1 MNRIAQFALW
11 IGLFFIAANLFAQ
24 QKDFRYIEDANNS
37 IRLFA
42 ENKYDSLYQKFDE
55 NMAQQLKAEQL
66 KAIWEQL
73 EKVYGKFE
81 VIKSSQ
87 LLPNDNYWMVDVI
100 VGFTNQDVSTKIT
113 YDSTNRIAGL
123 FFSPMNRRSD
133 NYKIPA
139 YADTS
144 LFEEKNIRFGYKDWE
159 LDGILTIPK
168 NVIGKPKVVILV
180 HGSGPHDKDMTIGE
194 NKIFR
199 DIAYGLSSN
208 GIAVFRYDKRTYT
221 YKNKMSK
228 LVDVDFD
235 KVVVDDVIAAIDTLY
250 ECNLI
255 NKSKIFVAG
264 HSLGGYLLPKILD
277 MSPKAIGGIYLA
289 PLGRHLAD
297 AVTDQFQYL
306 ANLDGNIDEQEKEF
320 LEELAIKVQNA
331 KNISQNDKLMPRQ
344 LPLGLTASFW
354 KYLENYNLAD
364 YASKL
369 NKPML
374 FLQGTNDF
382 QTSDKDWQIWEE
394 LFGKKQ
400 QTTMMR
406 LQGLNHLF
414 HQSSAN
420 PTQEDYLKIG
430 SVDKTLIEVI
440 FNWLNKR

>member
-1 MNRIAQFALW
+1 
-11 IGLFFIAANLFAQ
+11 
-24 QKDFRYIEDANNS
+24 
-37 IRLFA
+37 
-42 ENKYDSLYQKFDE
+42 
-55 NMAQQLKAEQL
+55 
-66 KAIWEQL
+66 
-73 EKVYGKFE
+73 
-81 VIKSSQ
+81 
-87 LLPNDNYWMVDVI
+87 
-100 VGFTNQDVSTKIT
+100 
-113 YDSTNRIAGL
+113 
-123 FFSPMNRRSD
+123 
-133 NYKIPA
+133 
-139 YADTS
+139 
-144 LFEEKNIRFGYKDWE
+144 
-159 LDGILTIPK
+159 
-168 NVIGKPKVVILV
+168 
-180 HGSGPHDKDMTIGE
+180 MTIGE